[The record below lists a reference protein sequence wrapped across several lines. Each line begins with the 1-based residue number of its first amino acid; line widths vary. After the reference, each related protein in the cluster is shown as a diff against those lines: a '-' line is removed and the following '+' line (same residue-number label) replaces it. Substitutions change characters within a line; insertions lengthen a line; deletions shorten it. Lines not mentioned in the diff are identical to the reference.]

1 MPFRLEVERLK
12 RVEADLA
19 AARGAAATAREE
31 AAQLRGQAVYGV
43 ASRSGMEGNRLDRMC
58 DPSRAA

>member
-19 AARGAAATAREE
+19 AARGAAQRLGKRRRSCAIKAMC
-31 AAQLRGQAVYGV
+31 GV
-43 ASRSGMEGNRLDRMC
+43 ASRSGMRVMHGLQ
-58 DPSRAA
+58 S